1 MSRENN
7 REPVIRI
14 RNFSY
19 RYRDAASHVLRNIN
33 LDISGGECICLTGP
47 TGSGKSTLV
56 LGMKNMLPDGER
68 QGMIELPGGEDPFDY
83 GVGVVLQNPETQLIC
98 DTVSEEIAFG
108 LENLCVDP
116 EEMSGRIACALESV
130 DLTGKI
136 EDPVANLSMGQKY
149 RLILA
154 SHLAMHPRLL
164 ILDEPGAQ
172 LDDPGIEGLVEVIA
186 RLKEQGIAFLICEH
200 YPEPFR
206 KIVDTYLRIENG
218 TVTQKEPPGLPAP
231 PETIRKDSSSSDDR
245 DDKEIIHI
253 RDLSFGYEGKRDFL
267 DGLSFSLKRG
277 QRAVITGL
285 NGAGKSS
292 LLRCMT
298 GFLKPSEGTVLVE
311 GEPPEPKRLRET
323 VKYSFQNPQRQFFE
337 NTVFEEVAFSLKR
350 LKLKRSE
357 VTERVNKILGMC
369 GISEL
374 AGRSPFKLSYGQQ
387 HLVALASLLAPE
399 PELLLLDDP
408 FAGLDPEKLRFILNL
423 LALVSEKK
431 DTAVVLT
438 SHNEERYPGWA
449 DIYLKFEEKTLVKT
463 EIKPPRAVTP
473 ISA

>member
-1 MSRENN
+1 MPKQIDRQ
-7 REPVIRI
+7 PVIRI
-14 RNFSY
+14 RDFSY
-19 RYRDAASHVLRNIN
+19 RYRDVASHVLRDIN
-33 LDISGGECICLTGP
+33 LDISSGECICLTGP

-56 LGMKNMLPDGER
+56 LGMKNMLPDGECE
-68 QGMIELPGGEDPFDY
+68 GMIETPGEENPSGY
-83 GVGVVLQNPETQLIC
+83 GIGIVLQNPETQLIC
-98 DTVSEEIAFG
+98 ATVGEEVAFG

-116 EEMSGRIACALESV
+116 EEMSGRITHALEAV
-130 DLTGKI
+130 ALTGKI
-136 EDPVANLSMGQKY
+136 ENPVSSLSMGQKY

-154 SHLAMHPRLL
+154 SHLAMRPRLL

-172 LDDPGIEGLVEVIA
+172 LDDRGIEGLVGIIA

-200 YPEPFR
+200 HPEPFR
-206 KIVDTYLRIENG
+206 TIVDTYLRIENG
-218 TVTQKEPPGLPAP
+218 TITPKKP
-231 PETIRKDSSSSDDR
+231 PEQPVFPKRNGNGLHSSDDR

-253 RDLSFGYEGKRDFL
+253 RDLSFGYDGEGDVL
-267 DGLSFSLKRG
+267 DGLSFSLERG
-277 QRAVITGL
+277 QRAVISGQ

-298 GFLKPSEGTVLVE
+298 GFIKPSEGTVLV
-311 GEPPEPKRLRET
+311 GGAPPEPKRLRET

-337 NTVFEEVAFSLKR
+337 NTVFDEVAFTLKR
-350 LKLKRSE
+350 MKLKRAE
-357 VTERVNKILGMC
+357 AAERVNETLGMC

-408 FAGLDPEKLRFILNL
+408 FAGLDPERLRFILDL
-423 LALVSEKK
+423 IALVSEKK
-431 DTAVVLT
+431 NTTVVLT
-438 SHNEERYPGWA
+438 SHNAERYPGWA
-449 DIYLKFEEKTLVKT
+449 DIYLKIEERLLVETKT
-463 EIKPPRAVTP
+463 ISPRAVST